1 MVSVAK
7 SGISC
12 DSTVSISCKLSV
24 LSISSTSELDP
35 EQVLFPELYSVS
47 STADGSRD
55 PSPQL
60 PQTPSA
66 LVLASVSHQ
75 LPDSANSSVS
85 STSTYSSDAA
95 DTV

>member
-1 MVSVAK
+1 VVSVAK

-12 DSTVSISCKLSV
+12 DSTVSISGQLSV

-35 EQVLFPELYSVS
+35 EQVLLPELYSVS
-47 STADGSRD
+47 SPADGSRD

-66 LVLASVSHQ
+66 LVLASVPHQ
-75 LPDSANSSVS
+75 LPDSANPSV